1 MKKTTTIARLA
12 CAGLLALAAAGC
24 GAAATAPAAADSTAA
39 ARKALE
45 AALQANAA
53 CDAPAQCRTV
63 GLGHKACGGPESYA
77 AYSLKG
83 GNEEKIKMLAQQ
95 YAEARKR
102 DDEAA
107 GRMSTCMA
115 TRDPG
120 ATCSA
125 QRCVTGPLANGPAAY

>member
-1 MKKTTTIARLA
+1 MKKSTMIARLA
-12 CAGLLALAAAGC
+12 CAGLLAIAAAGC
-24 GAAATAPAAADSTAA
+24 GAAATAPAAVDSTAA
-39 ARKALE
+39 ARKALD
-45 AALQANAA
+45 AALLANAA

-77 AYSLKG
+77 AYSVKG
-83 GNEEKIKMLAQQ
+83 GNEEKIRMLAQN
-95 YAEARKR
+95 YADARKR

-120 ATCSA
+120 ASCNA
-125 QRCVTGPLANGPAAY
+125 QRCVTGPPGNGPAAY

>member
-1 MKKTTTIARLA
+1 MKKTITIARLA

-24 GAAATAPAAADSTAA
+24 GAAATARAADSSAA
-39 ARKALE
+39 ARKALD
-45 AALQANAA
+45 AALLANMA

-77 AYSLKG
+77 AFSTKG
-83 GNEEKIKMLAQQ
+83 GNEEKIKMLALQ

-102 DDEAA
+102 EDEAA
-107 GRMSTCMA
+107 GRMSTGMA

-125 QRCVTGPLANGPAAY
+125 QRCVTGPAAGGPVAY

>member
-1 MKKTTTIARLA
+1 MKKPLSIARLA
-12 CAGLLALAAAGC
+12 CAGLLAMAAAGC
-24 GAAATAPAAADSTAA
+24 GAAATAPAAVDNTAA
-39 ARKALE
+39 ARKALD
-45 AALQANAA
+45 AALLANAA
-53 CDAPAQCRTV
+53 CDAPDQCRTV

-77 AYSLKG
+77 AYSVKG
-83 GNEEKIKMLAQQ
+83 GNDEKIRMLAQQ
-95 YAEARKR
+95 YADARKR

-125 QRCVTGPLANGPAAY
+125 QRCVTGPSGKGTAAY